1 MEIKITEPDTRV
13 FKPKEDITIFELARI
28 FSLLELAIDFNVH
41 KIEKDLARQRQRAMR
56 LGLTWQWTK
65 WKACR
70 WN

>member
-41 KIEKDLARQRQRAMR
+41 KIEKDLARHFKKQN
-56 LGLTWQWTK
+56 G
-65 WKACR
+65 
-70 WN
+70 N